1 MPQAALKTGSFT
13 YGDYCLWPEDERWE
27 LIDGEAFAM
36 APAPTRL
43 HQDFV
48 VELAAQI
55 HPKLAGSGCRVYVAP
70 FDVRLP
76 KHDESDARVD
86 TVVQPDLAVI
96 CDPHKLDVKGCR
108 GAPDW
113 IVEILSPSSAVHDQV
128 RKRAL
133 YERHG
138 VREYWLLH
146 PVDRVLTLYRLG
158 ADGVYGKPDV
168 QGLEGQ
174 TPVGVIDGLEIHWPA
189 SETDPTM
196 STGD

>member
-1 MPQAALKTGSFT
+1 MRQAALKTGSFT

-43 HQDFV
+43 HQEFV
-48 VELAAQI
+48 VELVRQVANALQ
-55 HPKLAGSGCRVYVAP
+55 GRSCRVYVAP

-86 TVVQPDLAVI
+86 TVVQPDVAVI

-113 IVEILSPSSAVHDQV
+113 IVEILSASSAVHDQV
-128 RKRAL
+128 RKPAL

-146 PVDRVLTLYRLG
+146 PVDRVLTIYRLG

-174 TPVGVIDGLEIHWPA
+174 TPVGVIDGLEIDWPA
-189 SETDPTM
+189 PETDPTM

>member
-13 YGDYCLWPEDERWE
+13 YADYCLWSDDERWE

-55 HPKLAGSGCRVYVAP
+55 HPQLAGSSCRVYVAP

-76 KHDESDARVD
+76 KDDEDDARVD
-86 TVVQPDLAVI
+86 TVVQPDIAVI
-96 CDPHKLDVKGCR
+96 CDRQKLDAKGCR

-113 IVEILSPSSAVHDQV
+113 IVEILSASSAVHDQV

-146 PVDRVLTLYRLG
+146 PVDRVLTIYRLG
-158 ADGVYGKPDV
+158 ADGVYCKPDV
-168 QGLEGQ
+168 QALEGR

-189 SETDPTM
+189 PETDPTM
-196 STGD
+196 SSGD